1 MPAPLFG
8 AAARVLGT
16 SAIAG
21 LAGFTGNQQFS
32 NRLQQGLMNYNTSMG
47 TSLANVAFG
56 ATKAG
61 IALASIGGWGS
72 TIVKVTRALEGFAT
86 NVLLGNRQYDF
97 LSPQIASA
105 FARLDY
111 NTLRNNARTAA
122 GTAGTTNTL
131 ANAVMRMQDVGQP
144 LQQATRNLENVM
156 ATFAAM
162 LATAIMNSAN
172 NSGFTGKLGH
182 IAKMLDFAARGGLQ
196 TPHLNTEDYR
206 QFVRQMMIGNFGKP
220 FNQTPGKEGRF

>member
-21 LAGFTGNQQFS
+21 LSGFTGRQGFS
-32 NRLQQGLMNYNTSMG
+32 QRLQQGLMDYDASMG
-47 TSLANVAFG
+47 TSLAGVAFG

-61 IALASIGGWGS
+61 IALAALGGMAPAV
-72 TIVKVTRALEGFAT
+72 IAVTKALSSFSQG
-86 NVLLGNRQYDF
+86 VLAKQRQFDF
-97 LSPQIASA
+97 LSPTIASA

-162 LATAIMNSAN
+162 IATAIMNSAN
-172 NSGFTGKLGH
+172 SSGFTGKLEH
-182 IAKMLDFAARGGLQ
+182 VAKMLDFAARGGLQ
-196 TPHLNTEDYR
+196 NPQLNTEDYR
-206 QFVRQMMIGNFGKP
+206 HFVRQMMIGNFGKP
-220 FNQTPGKEGRF
+220 FNQTPGKEGIF